1 MLVIGVNYV
10 MPPIVTANM

>member
-10 MPPIVTANM
+10 IPPIVTANM